1 MVVKFICLCLCVCVQ
16 GVSVVQGVF
25 WSVRRYRFV
34 LGHMRR
40 LMCPDRSAVFTIVPY
55 EFKNAGYNRAKL
67 VTDEIRPI

>member
-34 LGHMRR
+34 LAHMRK
-40 LMCPDRSAVFTIVPY
+40 
-55 EFKNAGYNRAKL
+55 E
-67 VTDEIRPI
+67 